1 MLDTRLSGLDDIAA
15 ELRTS
20 RVQVLRLAST
30 RRPSRP
36 LERRYRDPLRLQW
49 LHGRPIIMRSV
60 TTSWRR
66 RNLQNGEGERK
77 LWGWKAIYDRAEL
90 SKRAA
95 EGAAEWEVDPLPVVR
110 AQDGRVWAY
119 ESAIDEWRR
128 ARVFSRD
135 VHRMLREARQLAR
148 HAGPSDRPR
157 RRARWVGG
165 AEGRR
170 RAAPPERAEGVS
182 A

>member
-1 MLDTRLSGLDDIAA
+1 MAFFEHALA
-15 ELRTS
+15 ELAGTPHARAWLM
-20 RVQVLRLAST
+20 VHDAG
-30 RRPSRP
+30 P
-36 LERRYRDPLRLQW
+36 LGL
-49 LHGRPIIMRSV
+49 
-60 TTSWRR
+60 
-66 RNLQNGEGERK
+66 
-77 LWGWKAIYDRAEL
+77 KAIYDRAEL

-135 VHRMLREARQLAR
+135 VHRMLREARQLGR